1 MESSQVQALIMSQ
14 QLANLRLDGWR
25 SESSADHSSTRR
37 GRMATSTGAGSGSA
51 TSEQLREELA
61 WEIAMTAQSCVYLA
75 EQLQI
80 FAEKSWGLPSQFPDS
95 TYRLQLDSARTLHSL
110 LLRMLWNYEDS
121 IRDGYVNRLPRL
133 STVLVREIRSIL
145 AVGQAITSDECTIN
159 TESPKTNAI
168 EDAGDTK

>member
-37 GRMATSTGAGSGSA
+37 GGWQQVQELEVA
-51 TSEQLREELA
+51 QLRRNSFGELA

-80 FAEKSWGLPSQFPDS
+80 FAEKSWDCRVSFQTRP
-95 TYRLQLDSARTLHSL
+95 T
-110 LLRMLWNYEDS
+110 
-121 IRDGYVNRLPRL
+121 GY
-133 STVLVREIRSIL
+133 S
-145 AVGQAITSDECTIN
+145 
-159 TESPKTNAI
+159 
-168 EDAGDTK
+168 